1 MMATN
6 KEIMKMRLYLIT
18 ILVSCSFLNGMAQ
31 FSPAPENTS
40 KILILNGTC
49 HVGTGK
55 VINKSAIGIEGDEI
69 VMVKD
74 ALALTIDTSDYDLII
89 HAEGQHIYPGFIAA
103 NSTLG
108 LADVDAVRANRD
120 FREVGT
126 YNPHVRSL
134 IAYNTDSDITPTVR
148 TNGVLMG
155 QITPRGGRISGTSSV
170 VQFDAWNW
178 EDAVIKQD
186 DGIHL
191 NWPNAIQ
198 QTGWWA
204 EPGPAKKSDKYDEK
218 VAEVVQFFNEAKAY
232 HEAKHLEITD
242 LRMEAMKGIFEG
254 TKTLFIHA
262 SLYREINDLLNL
274 KKEFEISKVVIVGGY
289 DAHLHAK
296 RLSSENVSVILQ
308 RVHSLP
314 ERSQEDIYL
323 PFKLAAMLHDENVK
337 FCLEGSGDMERMNTR
352 NLPFYAGTA
361 VAHGLPYEDAIRSLT
376 LSVAE
381 ILGIDKDYGSIEK
394 GKKATLF
401 VSTGDAL
408 DMVTN
413 NVIYAFI
420 DGRNINLNNHQKEN
434 YEKYKAKYEL
444 K

>member
-1 MMATN
+1 MIRTN
-6 KEIMKMRLYLIT
+6 YIT
-18 ILVSCSFLNGMAQ
+18 LFILGLLSLSGMAQ
-31 FSPAPENTS
+31 QTPAPENDK
-40 KILILNGTC
+40 KILILNGIC
-49 HVGTGK
+49 HVGNGN
-55 VINKSAIGIEGDEI
+55 VIKKSAIGIEGDEI
-69 VMVKD
+69 IMVKD
-74 ALALTIDTSDYDLII
+74 ALALTIDTAAYEIII
-89 HAEGQHIYPGFIAA
+89 HADGQHIYPGFIAA

-108 LADVDAVRANRD
+108 LADVDAVRANKD
-120 FREVGT
+120 FDEVGT
-126 YNPHVRSL
+126 YNPHVRT
-134 IAYNTDSDITPTVR
+134 IVAYNTDSDITPTVR

-155 QITPRGGRISGTSSV
+155 QITPRGGRISGTSSI

-178 EDAVIKQD
+178 EDAVIKKD

-204 EPGPAKKSDKYDEK
+204 EPGPAKKSDKYEQK
-218 VAEVVQFFNEAKAY
+218 VKEIISFFEQAKAY
-232 HEAKHLEITD
+232 NDAKNHESTD
-242 LRMEAMKGIFEG
+242 LRMEAMKGLFDG
-254 TKTLFIHA
+254 SKTLFIHA

-274 KKEFEISKVVIVGGY
+274 KKDFDIDNVVIVGGY

-296 RLSSENVSVILQ
+296 RLSTEGVSVILQ

-323 PFKLAAMLHDENVK
+323 PYKLPTLLHDANVS
-337 FCLEGSGDMERMNTR
+337 FCLEGAGDMERMNTR

-361 VAHGLPYEDAIRSLT
+361 VAHGLPYEDAVRSLT

-381 ILGIDKDYGSIEK
+381 ILGIDKNYGSIEK

-401 VSTGDAL
+401 ISKGDAL
-408 DMVTN
+408 DIITN
-413 NVIYAFI
+413 HITHAFI
-420 DGRNINLNNHQKEN
+420 DGRMIDLNNHQQEN
-434 YEKYKAKYEL
+434 YEKYKEKYEL

>member
-1 MMATN
+1 MT
-6 KEIMKMRLYLIT
+6 KRIYSICLI
-18 ILVSCSFLNGMAQ
+18 ILIAISNSAQ
-31 FSPAPENTS
+31 QTPAPKNDK
-40 KILILNGTC
+40 KILILNGIC

-55 VINKSAIGIEGDEI
+55 VINKSAIGIEGDRI

-74 ALALTIDTSDYDLII
+74 ALALTIDTAGYDQII
-89 HAEGQHIYPGFIAA
+89 HADGQHIYPGFIAA

-108 LADVDAVRANRD
+108 LSDIDAVRANND
-120 FREVGT
+120 YREVGT
-126 YNPHVRSL
+126 YNPHVRSI

-155 QITPRGGRISGTSSV
+155 QITPRGGRISGTSSI

-178 EDAVIKQD
+178 EDAVVKMD

-191 NWPNAIQ
+191 NWPNSIQ
-198 QTGWWA
+198 HTGWWA
-204 EPGPAKKSDKYDEK
+204 EPGPAKKSDKYEEQLQ
-218 VAEVVQFFNEAKAY
+218 EVEQFFKEARAY
-232 HEAKHLEITD
+232 FEMKKHETVD
-242 LRMEAMKGIFEG
+242 LRMEAMIGIFEG
-254 TKTLFIHA
+254 SKTLYVHA

-274 KKEFEISKVVIVGGY
+274 KKEFDLEKVVIIGGY

-296 RLSSENVSVILQ
+296 RLSTESVSVILQ

-314 ERSQEDIYL
+314 ERSQDDIHL
-323 PFKLAAMLHDENVK
+323 PFKMASILHDANVK

-361 VAHGLPYEDAIRSLT
+361 VAFGLPYEDGVRALT
-376 LSVAE
+376 LSPAE

-401 VSTGDAL
+401 ISSGDAL
-408 DMVTN
+408 DILTN
-413 NVIYAFI
+413 DVNYALI
-420 DGRNINLNNHQKEN
+420 DGRSIDLNNHQKEN
-434 YEKYKAKYEL
+434 YEKYKSKYDL

>member
-1 MMATN
+1 
-6 KEIMKMRLYLIT
+6 MKLQSLIALIFAAAIGT
-18 ILVSCSFLNGMAQ
+18 AQ
-31 FSPAPENTS
+31 PTPAPANNQ

-55 VINKSAIGIEGDEI
+55 VIKKSAIGIDGDEI

-74 ALALTIDTSDYDLII
+74 ALALTIDTTGYDEII
-89 HAEGQHIYPGFIAA
+89 DATGHHVYPGFIAA

-108 LADVDAVRANRD
+108 LADIDAVRANRD
-120 FREVGT
+120 YREVGT
-126 YNPHVRSL
+126 YNPHVRSI

-148 TNGVLMG
+148 TNGILMG
-155 QITPRGGRISGTSSV
+155 QITPRGGRISGSSSI

-178 EDAVIKQD
+178 EDAVIKMD

-191 NWPNAIQ
+191 NWPRAIQ

-204 EPGPAKKSDKYDEK
+204 EPGPAKKSEKYEEQVK
-218 VAEVVQFFNEAKAY
+218 EVEQFFKEAKAY
-232 HEAKHLEITD
+232 AEAKDHGEID
-242 LRMEAMKGIFEG
+242 LRMKAMEG
-254 TKTLFIHA
+254 LFDGSKTLFIHA

-274 KKEFEISKVVIVGGY
+274 KKKFDLEKVVIVGGY

-296 RLSSENVSVILQ
+296 RISSENVSVVLQ

-323 PFKLAAMLHDENVK
+323 PYKMAAILHDANVK
-337 FCLEGSGDMERMNTR
+337 FCLEGAGDMERMNTR

-361 VAHGLPYEDAIRSLT
+361 VAHGLPYEDAVRSIT

-381 ILGIDKDYGSIEK
+381 ILGLDKDYGSIEK

-401 VSTGDAL
+401 ISKGDAL
-408 DMVTN
+408 DITSNDVS
-413 NVIYAFI
+413 YAFI
-420 DGRNINLNNHQKEN
+420 DGRKIDLNNHQKEN